1 MIIEALDNYKKEIGK
16 ARVRIEEANRNN
28 EAILNRLEND
38 LDAVR
43 AFAEEDNGVKSAIE
57 AVYHLGYDAGFKAG
71 EKDAEARI
79 LDD

>member
-1 MIIEALDNYKKEIGK
+1 MTLEAIDNFKKEIGK
-16 ARVRIEEANRNN
+16 ARIRIEEANRNN

-43 AFAEEDNGVKSAIE
+43 AFAEEENGVKSAIE
-57 AVYHLGYDAGFKAG
+57 AVYHLGYEEGVKAG
-71 EKDAEARI
+71 ERDAEARI